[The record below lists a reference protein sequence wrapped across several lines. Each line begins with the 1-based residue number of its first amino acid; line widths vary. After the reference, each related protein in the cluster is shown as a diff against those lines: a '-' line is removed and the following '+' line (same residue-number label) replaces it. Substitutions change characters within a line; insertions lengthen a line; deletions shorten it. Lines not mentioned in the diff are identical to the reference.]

1 MLDLLLREERTG
13 HRTVKFPRGTIRV
26 EDAMTEKWTHQPV
39 KSLPYSIAQS
49 HSGQVAM
56 DESEPFPNF
65 SKSVANILCGGEQTI
80 SF

>member
-1 MLDLLLREERTG
+1 ME
-13 HRTVKFPRGTIRV
+13 FPRGAVRV